1 MNKYFIITLAFL
13 FFIFSASAQDLIIT
27 KNGDDI
33 KAKVIEVDLF
43 QVKYKKY
50 ENIDGP
56 IYTILIK
63 DLLIIRYE
71 NGSKDFFK
79 RSKNNDNSVKIIDTN
94 RIKFIN
100 NKKKNM
106 NLIEVSSFYNS
117 NSDIFQYVDYNQ
129 YNYRLSYTTNYWNPI
144 SVKFINGYKFNEQ
157 VALGIG
163 LEYTEIGPFDFF
175 TLSSELFCYT
185 NKNKNSPFIN
195 INYGVFQFLN
205 QDFNF
210 SSTNYTY
217 SGKVGY
223 KFILNKGALQLS
235 LGYKNIIQSS
245 NLIFT
250 NGSLIPTNGYFIP
263 TISYL
268 FN

>member
-163 LEYTEIGPFDFF
+163 L
-175 TLSSELFCYT
+175 
-185 NKNKNSPFIN
+185 N
-195 INYGVFQFLN
+195 IQKSVL
-205 QDFNF
+205 
-210 SSTNYTY
+210 
-217 SGKVGY
+217 
-223 KFILNKGALQLS
+223 
-235 LGYKNIIQSS
+235 
-245 NLIFT
+245 LIF
-250 NGSLIPTNGYFIP
+250 L
-263 TISYL
+263 L
-268 FN
+268 